1 MIRLAVIGT
10 NWITDKFI
18 EAALQTGQFEL
29 SAVYSRHEDSAKIFA
44 QKYMLTTIF
53 TSLEQLAKSPD
64 IDAVY
69 IASPNSLHFE
79 QAKLML
85 ENGKDVICEK
95 PLTSNI
101 EQTKILI
108 KIAKQQQ
115 QIIFEALKSYYLP
128 NFERVKQYLP
138 KLGKIRKVCLNYC
151 QYSSRYPLYLAGEN
165 PNTFNPAFSNG
176 SVMDIGIYPLNF
188 AIALWGAPNGVS
200 ADALRL
206 PSGVD
211 GHGTILMRY
220 NDFDVVILHSKVSNS
235 YLPSEIQGEE
245 GALIIDHLSVAEKV
259 CYQPRDGE
267 LQNITL
273 AQNDNQ
279 MYYEALKFAELIK
292 QRQINHMGLN
302 NSLISSQLLTEIR
315 QQTGIIFPV
324 DKFQSIS

>member
-18 EAALQTGQFEL
+18 EAALQTGQFQL
-29 SAVYSRHEDSAKIFA
+29 SAVYSRHQDSAKSFA
-44 QKYMLTTIF
+44 HKYAATTIF
-53 TSLEQLAKSPD
+53 TDLEQLAKSQD

-69 IASPNSLHFE
+69 IASPNSLHFQ

-85 ENGKDVICEK
+85 ENNKDVICEK

-101 EQTKILI
+101 EQTKTII
-108 KIAKQQQ
+108 DVAKQHK

-128 NFERVKQYLP
+128 NFEQVKQYLP
-138 KLGKIRKVCLNYC
+138 KLGKVRKVFLNYC

-165 PNTFNPAFSNG
+165 PNTFDPSFSNG
-176 SVMDIGIYPLNF
+176 SIMDIGIYPLNF
-188 AIALWGAPNGVS
+188 AVALWGAPNKVS
-200 ADALRL
+200 ADALKL

-211 GHGTILMRY
+211 GHGTVLMRY
-220 NDFDVVILHSKVSNS
+220 DDFDVVIWHSKVSNS

-245 GALIIDHLSVAEKV
+245 GALIIEHLSVGEKV
-259 CYQPRDGE
+259 CYRPRQGE

-279 MYYEALKFAELIK
+279 MYYEALRFAELIK
-292 QRQINHMGLN
+292 QRQINHTGLN

-315 QQTGIIFPV
+315 RQTGIVFPA
-324 DKFQSIS
+324 DKF